1 MRELKADNPAAGLY
15 NTHHFFECLFQM
27 RNVSYSEADGC
38 AVKGIVIKTYLL
50 CVALHITDVFQ
61 KAPVNTFIPAV
72 FQHFHIY
79 IVNNNSA
86 VFADS
91 LCHEHG
97 DISSS
102 SAYIYCRVA
111 WFEACFFRHK
121 PLPEPVRA
129 KAHEVIHQIVFIG
142 NRGEYLLHPVF
153 LFRRR
158 DYLVAEMCC
167 IFLLHY
173 FLSLFK
179 TDEPIL
185 NPRIPA
191 IANPIQLN
199 AGSPQKAGPFLYVI
213 ARNDEPIISAAIIIP
228 MANLWPRIFISSDNV
243 SSL

>member
-1 MRELKADNPAAGLY
+1 MGKLQTYYPPARLHNAG
-15 NTHHFFECLFQM
+15 HFSECLFQM
-27 RNVSYSEADGC
+27 GNIPYAKAYSS
-38 AVKGIVIKTYLL
+38 AVKCIVIKAYLL

-61 KAPVNTFIPAV
+61 KAAVNALIPAV